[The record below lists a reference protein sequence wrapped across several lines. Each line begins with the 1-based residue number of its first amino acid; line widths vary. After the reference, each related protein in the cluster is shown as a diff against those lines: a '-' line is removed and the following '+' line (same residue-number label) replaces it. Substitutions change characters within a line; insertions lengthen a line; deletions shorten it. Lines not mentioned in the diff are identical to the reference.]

1 MSEKCGNCYNE
12 ALRESRQSANIV
24 ENEEKEIAEIQQKL
38 ASLKGFGRNVFERAR
53 LREQLRH
60 QQILLEIYSQYRPRG
75 ITADDIDSCDGPF
88 ERTRPYKTID
98 ETGETVV
105 DKDYE
110 WHDALCGAGASSF
123 VNEYPL
129 QWGVATE
136 TKRPR
141 RRPGKLHLD
150 K

>member
-1 MSEKCGNCYNE
+1 MSEKCGNCFNE
-12 ALRESRQSANIV
+12 ALRKSRQRQHLV
-24 ENEEKEIAEIQQKL
+24 EIREKRIEEIEREL
-38 ASLKGFGRNVFERAR
+38 ADLKGFGRHIMERAR
-53 LREQLRH
+53 LRNQLEH
-60 QQILLEIYSQYRPRG
+60 QRILLELHSQYKPIG

-105 DKDYE
+105 DEDYE

>member
-1 MSEKCGNCYNE
+1 MSEKCGNCFNE
-12 ALRESRQSANIV
+12 ALRESRRRQHRV
-24 ENEEKEIAEIQQKL
+24 EDEEKCIEEIERKL
-38 ASLKGFGRNVFERAR
+38 ADLKGFGRHIMGRAR

-60 QQILLEIYSQYRPRG
+60 QQILLELDSQYRPLG
-75 ITADDIDSCDGPF
+75 ITADDIDNCDGPF
-88 ERTRPYKTID
+88 ERTRPCRTID
-98 ETGETVV
+98 ASGETVV
-105 DKDYE
+105 DEDYE

-123 VNEYPL
+123 VNEHPL